1 MMSGMWP
8 HFDAVGKKCQ
18 KLYEDFKNG
27 GDIQK
32 YVTNGQEDKRV
43 EIKRVTNKTGRFES
57 SPSKSPDATLTASI
71 KPQNQ
76 SILPAPQ

>member
-8 HFDAVGKKCQ
+8 HFDAVAKKCS
-18 KLYEDFKNG
+18 KLYDEYKAG

-32 YVTNGQEDKRV
+32 FVTTGQEDKRV
-43 EIKRVTNKTGRFES
+43 EIKRVTNKGRFD

-71 KPQNQ
+71 KPQNNSVFQ
-76 SILPAPQ
+76 PAPT